1 MEWRKDKP
9 IDDKMV
15 LVSIKDDAADKPCY
29 STSCGFHYKDIWIV
43 DNETTNQVNAWM
55 DFPEPLVE

>member
-1 MEWRKDKP
+1 MEWKKDKP
-9 IDDKMV
+9 IDGKMV
-15 LVSIKDDAADKPCY
+15 LVSIKDDSADKPCY
-29 STSCGFHYKDIWIV
+29 STSRGFHYKDIWIV